1 MLLAFW
7 TAISIERVSE
17 QVKEGEREVER
28 VTWSLSAFAWI
39 IYESA
44 RAGQQW
50 RGGSGVGR
58 EWGLQSALITHF
70 AASDCCWDC
79 CRVCCYA
86 RYSCCCCCCC
96 WRFVAVIINN
106 IFIINVLW
114 RRSSVVASVA
124 ANHLPQDR
132 AQLHFIIYSTCARS
146 NLPHGGREGRCPH
159 QRSLPFPLGVF

>member
-1 MLLAFW
+1 M
-7 TAISIERVSE
+7 E
-17 QVKEGEREVER
+17 
-28 VTWSLSAFAWI
+28 
-39 IYESA
+39 
-44 RAGQQW
+44 

-70 AASDCCWDC
+70 AASDCCRDC

-86 RYSCCCCCCC
+86 RYSCCCCCCF

-132 AQLHFIIYSTCARS
+132 AQLHFIIYSTCALS
-146 NLPHGGREGRCPH
+146 NLPHGGAMPTPTFSPLPTWSLLINSV
-159 QRSLPFPLGVF
+159 RSSALLSLLLLSI